1 MFQTTVALRW
11 HYNFPILLMMKL
23 GLNEVKEFTERR
35 VELNFEHGQSEKHW
49 DSRIGKPEIS
59 QHLVLSLT
67 ELYPRSLDLLM
78 SKMGI
83 GAPVLPFLH
92 GYFGS
97 QICKRTP

>member
-1 MFQTTVALRW
+1 MALGW

-35 VELNFEHGQSEKHW
+35 VELNSEHGQSEKHW
-49 DSRIGKPEIS
+49 DSRIRKPEIS
-59 QHLVLSLT
+59 QQLVLSLT
-67 ELYPRSLDLLM
+67 ELYPQSLDLLI

-97 QICKRTP
+97 QIGKRTP